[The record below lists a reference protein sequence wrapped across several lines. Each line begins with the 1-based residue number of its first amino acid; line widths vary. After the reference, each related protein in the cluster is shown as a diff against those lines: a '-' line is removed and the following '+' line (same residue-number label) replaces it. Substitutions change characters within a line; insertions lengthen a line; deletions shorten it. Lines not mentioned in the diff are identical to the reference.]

1 MRLIRGLQALTNN
14 DLGCVASIGNF
25 DGLHLGHRKIINQLK
40 EKSTA
45 LNLPLTII
53 SFEPL
58 PSEYFMPE
66 PPARIYPQRDKI
78 RLLQSLGVDNFLC
91 LKFDATFAQQSPED
105 FVNNILLEKLGVK
118 YFVVGDDFRFGH
130 KRKGDFQLLKNIGDE
145 KGMQVVDTPTCD
157 HDNKRISS
165 TRIRNLL
172 EAGNIKSANEL
183 LGAHY
188 QLSGRVRHGDK
199 RGRTI
204 GFPTLNMKVLERIA
218 PARGVYAVRVI
229 GLSDQPLNGVA
240 NLGARPTVNGTE
252 NRLETHLFDF
262 EGDVYG
268 KYVCVELVEFL
279 RAEQKFDD
287 FSVLK
292 LQILN
297 DAERARKILV
307 KLAS

>member
-1 MRLIRGLQALTNN
+1 MKIIRQLNSLKP
-14 DLGCVASIGNF
+14 DDIGCVASIGNF
-25 DGLHLGHRKIINQLK
+25 DGLHLGHRKIIHQLK

-66 PPARIYPQRDKI
+66 PPARIYPQRDKA
-78 RLLQSLGVDNFLC
+78 RMLQSIGVDNFLC
-91 LKFDATFAQQSPED
+91 LKFDASFAQQSPKD
-105 FVNNILLEKLGVK
+105 FVNKILIEKLGVK
-118 YFVVGDDFRFGH
+118 YFIVGDDFRFGH
-130 KRKGDFQLLKNIGDE
+130 QRKGDFQLLKKIGDE

-157 HDNKRISS
+157 YDNQRISS
-165 TRIRNLL
+165 TRIRTLL

-204 GFPTLNMKVLERIA
+204 GFPTLNMKVLEHLA

-229 GLSDQPLNGVA
+229 GLSDKPINGVA
-240 NLGARPTVNGTE
+240 NLGVRPTVNGTE
-252 NRLETHLFDF
+252 SRLETHLFDF

-268 KYVCVELVEFL
+268 KYICVKLVAFL
-279 RAEQKFDD
+279 RAEKKFDD
-287 FSVLK
+287 FEALK

-297 DAERARKILV
+297 DAEHAREIL
-307 KLAS
+307 AG

>member
-1 MRLIRGLQALTNN
+1 MKIIRGLNSIKLGNI
-14 DLGCVASIGNF
+14 GCVASIGNF

-66 PPARIYPQRDKI
+66 PPARIYPQRDKV

-91 LKFDATFAQQSPED
+91 LKFDAAFAQQSPED
-105 FVNNILLEKLGVK
+105 FVNKILIEKLGVK
-118 YFVVGDDFRFGH
+118 YFVVGDDFRFGYQ
-130 KRKGDFQLLKNIGDE
+130 RKGDFQLLKKIGDE

-165 TRIRNLL
+165 TRIRTVL

-183 LGAHY
+183 LGTRY

-204 GFPTLNMKVLERIA
+204 GFPTLNMKVLDHLA
-218 PARGVYAVRVI
+218 PARGVYAVRVS
-229 GLSDQPLNGVA
+229 GLSNKPLNGVA

-262 EGDVYG
+262 DGDVYG
-268 KYVCVELVEFL
+268 KYICVELVEFL

-287 FSVLK
+287 FGALK

-297 DAERARKILV
+297 DAEYAQKIL
-307 KLAS
+307 AG

>member
-1 MRLIRGLQALTNN
+1 MKIIRGLNSLKP
-14 DLGCVASIGNF
+14 DDIGCVASIGNF

-40 EKSTA
+40 EKSNA

-66 PPARIYPQRDKI
+66 PPARIYPQRDKV

-91 LKFDATFAQQSPED
+91 LKFDAAFAQQSPED
-105 FVNNILLEKLGVK
+105 FVNNILIEKLGVK

-130 KRKGDFQLLKNIGDE
+130 QRKGDFQLLKKIGDE

-165 TRIRNLL
+165 TRIRKLL
-172 EAGNIKSANEL
+172 ETGNIKSANEL
-183 LGAHY
+183 LGARY

-204 GFPTLNMKVLERIA
+204 GFPTLNMKVLEHLA
-218 PARGVYAVRVI
+218 PVRGVYAVRVI
-229 GLSDQPLNGVA
+229 GLSDKPINGVA

-268 KYVCVELVEFL
+268 KYICVELVKFL

-287 FSVLK
+287 FGALK

-297 DAERARKILV
+297 DAEQARKILTG
-307 KLAS
+307 

>member
-1 MRLIRGLQALTNN
+1 MKIIRGLNSIKLGNI
-14 DLGCVASIGNF
+14 GCVASIGNF

-66 PPARIYPQRDKI
+66 PPARIYPQRDKV

-91 LKFDATFAQQSPED
+91 LKFDAAFAQQSPED
-105 FVNNILLEKLGVK
+105 FVNKILIEKLGVK

-130 KRKGDFQLLKNIGDE
+130 QRKGDFQLLKKIGDE

-165 TRIRNLL
+165 TRIRTLL
-172 EAGNIKSANEL
+172 EAGNIQSANEL
-183 LGAHY
+183 LGTRY

-204 GFPTLNMKVLERIA
+204 GFPTLNMKVLDHLA
-218 PARGVYAVRVI
+218 PARGVYAVRVS
-229 GLSDQPLNGVA
+229 GLTDKPLNGVA

-268 KYVCVELVEFL
+268 KYICVELVEFL

-287 FSVLK
+287 FGALK

-297 DAERARKILV
+297 DAEHAQGIL
-307 KLAS
+307 KG

>member
-1 MRLIRGLQALTNN
+1 MKIIRGLNSIKLGNI
-14 DLGCVASIGNF
+14 GCVASIGNF

-66 PPARIYPQRDKI
+66 PPTRIYPQRDKV

-91 LKFDATFAQQSPED
+91 LKFDAAFAQQSPED
-105 FVNNILLEKLGVK
+105 FVNKILIEKLGVK
-118 YFVVGDDFRFGH
+118 YFVVGDDFRFGYQ
-130 KRKGDFQLLKNIGDE
+130 RKGDFQLLKKIGDE

-157 HDNKRISS
+157 HNNKRISS
-165 TRIRNLL
+165 TRIRTLL

-183 LGAHY
+183 LGTRY

-204 GFPTLNMKVLERIA
+204 GFPTLNMKVLDHLA
-218 PARGVYAVRVI
+218 PARGVYAVRVS
-229 GLSDQPLNGVA
+229 GLSNKPLNGVA

-262 EGDVYG
+262 DGDVYG
-268 KYVCVELVEFL
+268 KYICVELVEFL

-287 FSVLK
+287 FGALK

-297 DAERARKILV
+297 DAEYAQKIL
-307 KLAS
+307 AG

>member
-1 MRLIRGLQALTNN
+1 MRFLRRPQALTSN
-14 DLGCVASIGNF
+14 DIGCVASIGNF

-40 EKSTA
+40 EKSTT
-45 LNLPLTII
+45 LKLPLTII

-66 PPARIYPQRDKI
+66 PPARIYPQRDKV
-78 RLLQSLGVDNFLC
+78 RLLQSMGVDNFLC
-91 LKFDATFAQQSPED
+91 LKFDAAFSQQSPED
-105 FVNNILLEKLGVK
+105 FVNKVLIEKLGVK

-130 KRKGDFQLLKNIGDE
+130 QRKGNFQLLKKIGDE

-165 TRIRNLL
+165 TRIRTLL
-172 EAGNIKSANEL
+172 EAGNIKSANAL
-183 LGAHY
+183 LGARY

-204 GFPTLNMKVLERIA
+204 GFPTLNLKVLDHLA
-218 PARGVYAVRVI
+218 PARGVYAVRVS
-229 GLSDQPLNGVA
+229 GLSDKPLTGVA

-262 EGDVYG
+262 DGDVYG
-268 KYVCVELVEFL
+268 KYICVELAEFL

-287 FSVLK
+287 FGALK
-292 LQILN
+292 LQISG
-297 DAERARKILV
+297 DAEHARKIL
-307 KLAS
+307 AD

>member
-1 MRLIRGLQALTNN
+1 MRFLRRPQALTSN
-14 DLGCVASIGNF
+14 DIGCVASIGNF

-40 EKSTA
+40 EKSTT
-45 LNLPLTII
+45 LKLPLTII

-66 PPARIYPQRDKI
+66 PPARIYPQRDKV
-78 RLLQSLGVDNFLC
+78 RLLQSMGVDNCLC
-91 LKFDATFAQQSPED
+91 LKFDAAFSQQSPED
-105 FVNNILLEKLGVK
+105 FVNKVLIEKLGVK

-130 KRKGDFQLLKNIGDE
+130 QRKGNFQLLKKIGDE

-165 TRIRNLL
+165 TRIRTLL
-172 EAGNIKSANEL
+172 EAGNIKSANAL
-183 LGAHY
+183 LGARY

-204 GFPTLNMKVLERIA
+204 GFPTLNLKVLDHLA
-218 PARGVYAVRVI
+218 PARGVYAVRVS
-229 GLSDQPLNGVA
+229 GLSDKPLTGVA

-262 EGDVYG
+262 DGDVYG
-268 KYVCVELVEFL
+268 KYICVELAEFL

-287 FSVLK
+287 FGALK
-292 LQILN
+292 LQISG
-297 DAERARKILV
+297 DAEHARKIL
-307 KLAS
+307 AD